1 MQELLFIANYFL
13 QEMLI
18 KVKLGAFNYS
28 DIIPLKSLS
37 IFGQSQLFLAG
48 NIYESI

>member
-1 MQELLFIANYFL
+1 MQEFLFIANYFL

-28 DIIPLKSLS
+28 DIIPVKSL
-37 IFGQSQLFLAG
+37 
-48 NIYESI
+48 